1 MGPSHRLPRMP
12 NMATLLIGWTGGLL
26 LLGVAV
32 RVRNI
37 RTWTARRLRRLSVP
51 TLLSAA
57 GVLVSAAA
65 LAVIIGIGSVQIQA
79 GHGGSGDLFANPWFD
94 VGIFLG
100 GLALL
105 VGIIAISAS
114 ATQAIAISAF
124 PDVTIRVTAMGRGK
138 ANRPMFFGIG
148 PETPMEMYR
157 IKAHIVNNERT
168 RNVNLSVILHFRMQK
183 GAFEGAK
190 VCPFSSV
197 NTDRAGAI
205 VFAVPGQGEPVPL
218 LQPIH
223 LGPGQSQSGDLYYE
237 AGPPFSDA
245 IDWQTTG
252 WIQVTENI
260 SETVRTYPLDALGNL
275 TASAPEV

>member
-1 MGPSHRLPRMP
+1 
-12 NMATLLIGWTGGLL
+12 
-26 LLGVAV
+26 V
-32 RVRNI
+32 
-37 RTWTARRLRRLSVP
+37 
-51 TLLSAA
+51 
-57 GVLVSAAA
+57 VSSAA
-65 LAVIIGIGSVQIQA
+65 LAVIIGVGQVQIRASQ
-79 GHGGSGDLFANPWFD
+79 GGSGNLYADPWFD
-94 VGIFLG
+94 IGLFLG

-105 VGIIAISAS
+105 IGILAISAS
-114 ATQAIAISAF
+114 GTQAIAVSAF
-124 PDVTIRVTAMGRGK
+124 PDVIIRVTAMGRGK

-168 RNVNLSVILHFRMQK
+168 RNVNLSLVLHFRMQE

-190 VCPFSSV
+190 VCPFLSV

-205 VFAVPGQGEPVPL
+205 ALAVPGQGEPVPL

-260 SETVRTYPLDALGNL
+260 SETVRSYPLDALGNL
-275 TASAPEV
+275 TARPPEV